1 MDKDGEPIA
10 RELEDYLQSV
20 VPTRKKKHV
29 NNFASEE
36 YVELSVNFQRSSCVT
51 FETKNIVE
59 P

>member
-1 MDKDGEPIA
+1 MDKDGESIT

-29 NNFASEE
+29 KNFASEE
-36 YVELSVNFQRSSCVT
+36 YLELSVNFQRSSCVT
-51 FETKNIVE
+51 FEMKSIVE